1 MEVISP
7 RRCHFLLCLL
17 FAPALSGCLK
27 VDLPH
32 YNVGRDATY
41 IVRPG
46 DTLYAIGNR
55 YDVDY
60 RLLARRNRIRA
71 PYTVFVGQQLFL
83 WRIAPKPTYIPIP
96 KSVKKLSR
104 GIPAPSKSARYSKKR
119 AGGIAGKGF
128 PAAGR
133 KSFMQLQWPVQG
145 KITSRF
151 GHRGRRTHDGI
162 DIAAPEGTPIHAAAA
177 GEVVYADQRL
187 AGYGKL
193 IIIRHRHSQFTAY
206 AHNQRNLV
214 RKGARVV
221 AGDVI
226 ARVGKTG
233 NTSTPH
239 LHFEIRRGSTPVDP
253 LSYLPRR

>member
-7 RRCHFLLCLL
+7 RICHFLLCLL
-17 FAPALSGCLK
+17 FTPALSGCLK
-27 VDLPH
+27 VDLPRH
-32 YNVGRDATY
+32 KVDRVATY
-41 IVRPG
+41 IVHPG
-46 DTLYAIGNR
+46 DTLYAIGKR

-71 PYTVFVGQQLFL
+71 PYTVFVGQQLYL
-83 WRIAPKPTYIPIP
+83 WRIAPKPAYIPIP

-104 GIPAPSKSARYSKKR
+104 RISAPSKSARYSKKR
-119 AGGIAGKGF
+119 AGRVARKGF
-128 PAAGR
+128 PAAGS
-133 KSFMQLQWPVQG
+133 KSFIKLQWPVQG
-145 KITSRF
+145 KIISRF
-151 GHRGRRTHDGI
+151 GYRSHRTHDGI
-162 DIAAPEGTPIHAAAA
+162 DIAAPEGTPVYAAAA
-177 GEVVYADQRL
+177 GEVVYADERL

-214 RKGARVV
+214 RKGARVA

-226 ARVGKTG
+226 ASVGKTG

-253 LSYLPRR
+253 LSYLPGR